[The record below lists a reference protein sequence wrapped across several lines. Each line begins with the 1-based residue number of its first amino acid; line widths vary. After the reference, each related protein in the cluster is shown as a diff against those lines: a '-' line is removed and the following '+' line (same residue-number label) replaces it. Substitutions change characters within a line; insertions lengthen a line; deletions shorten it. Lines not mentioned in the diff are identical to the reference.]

1 VSTLAVAVRLCSRH
15 ELYDNEES
23 MNTQA
28 LHSPVASSTAR
39 KLLACGVAAGPI
51 YVVVGLAQ
59 AFTREGFDLSR
70 HALSQL
76 SNGEYGWIQMANFF
90 VTGVLVL
97 AGALGVRRV
106 LHPGRAGTWGAIL
119 LAGYGV
125 GLIGAAFFSADPGRG
140 FPPGAPMEGMGMSTH
155 GLLHF
160 VFGGVGFY
168 SLIAACFVFARRFA
182 ASRERGWMG
191 FSILTGTLFFIA
203 FAAVASGNG
212 SPAAM
217 LGLGAAILLAWIWHA
232 SLTWSLLKAQPG
244 A

>member
-1 VSTLAVAVRLCSRH
+1 
-15 ELYDNEES
+15 
-23 MNTQA
+23 MNTQI
-28 LHSPVASSTAR
+28 LHPQAVTAPAR
-39 KLLACGVAAGPI
+39 TLLACGVAAGPI
-51 YVVVGLAQ
+51 YIVVGLAQ

-76 SNGEYGWIQMANFF
+76 SNGDLGWIQMANFF

-97 AGALGVRRV
+97 AGALGVRRA
-106 LHPGRAGTWGAIL
+106 LNPGRAGTWGPIL
-119 LAGYGV
+119 FAAYGV

-140 FPPGAPMEGMGMSTH
+140 FPPGTPMEGVGVSAH

-160 VFGGVGFY
+160 VFGGIGFY

-182 ASRERGWMG
+182 GRGERGWMW
-191 FSILTGTLFFIA
+191 FSMVTGALFFIA
-203 FAAVASGNG
+203 FAAVASGNS

-232 SLTWSLLKAQPG
+232 ALSWSLLKAQTR